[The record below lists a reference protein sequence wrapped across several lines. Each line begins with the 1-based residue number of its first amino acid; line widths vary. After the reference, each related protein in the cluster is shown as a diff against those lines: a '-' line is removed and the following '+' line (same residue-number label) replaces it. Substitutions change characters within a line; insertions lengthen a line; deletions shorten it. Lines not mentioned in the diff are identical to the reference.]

1 MTLEYLYIEIKKIM
15 KHVVTKTHLC
25 ITIDK
30 NLSDIINDDITNK
43 SRYIEWLIYQDM
55 KQNSKNEKIKKIII

>member
-1 MTLEYLYIEIKKIM
+1 MFLTLEYLYIIIKKIM
-15 KHVVTKTHLC
+15 EITKKKIT

-30 NLSDIINDDITNK
+30 NLSDVLNDDITNI

-55 KQNSKNEKIKKIII
+55 KQNSKNDKIKKIII